1 MGHARKLTLSAVMIV
16 LGAAVLIASPPARS
30 QELDHTGGTLGPIA
44 VISTRG
50 TGGTVYVA
58 VSPTP
63 RSERRP
69 VTRRPVTR
77 TRPAAR
83 RTVTRRRVTRRPARP
98 RPAPTKPAP
107 KPAPEA
113 PPGAALAPPAE
124 VSPGAPSPAQ
134 TVAEGALFPV
144 SGTHSFGGPENRFG
158 AGRAGHLHEGQDI
171 LAAEGLPDVAP
182 MAGTIIT
189 TGNQPG
195 AAGWYV
201 AEHTPD
207 ALDFFFAH
215 CEAGSIAVHAG
226 QSVTAGQELCLLG
239 QTGDATGPHL
249 HFEMWLGGWRAPGG
263 HSIDPLPYLE
273 AWDHGSGG

>member
-1 MGHARKLTLSAVMIV
+1 MGHAKKAAVSAAITLLS
-16 LGAAVLIASPPARS
+16 AAVLVASPPARS
-30 QELDHTGGTLGPIA
+30 QELDHTGGTPGPIA

-50 TGGTVYVA
+50 TGGTAYVA
-58 VSPTP
+58 VPPMP

-69 VTRRPVTR
+69 VTRI
-77 TRPAAR
+77 RPAAR
-83 RTVTRRRVTRRPARP
+83 RPITRRPATRRPARP
-98 RPAPTKPAP
+98 KPAPTKPAP
-107 KPAPEA
+107 GATPAP
-113 PPGAALAPPAE
+113 PVE
-124 VSPGAPSPAQ
+124 VSPGAPTPAQ
-134 TVAEGALFPV
+134 TVTEGAVFPV
-144 SGTHSFGGPENRFG
+144 SGPHSFGGPENRFG
-158 AGRAGHLHEGQDI
+158 AGRAGHVHEGQDI

-195 AAGWYV
+195 GAGWYV
-201 AEHTPD
+201 AEHTSG

-215 CEAGSIAVHAG
+215 CEAGSIAVHTG

-273 AWDHGSGG
+273 AWEHGSGG